1 MGIPIVRGR
10 PFTAQDAASPAPVVV
25 ISRAMARRFWDDE
38 SRALG
43 AQIVLEP
50 SSTGSRAPSTVIG
63 VSSDVANAGFEQA
76 ARPQMYVLDAHRP
89 TRSFYLIVR
98 APSPETLGPELRAA
112 VSNVDPD
119 LPTYQLRTVE
129 EAFADDAS
137 SNLLLSGMFAAF
149 AIVALLLA
157 TSGLYGVMSY
167 AVSQRSAEIAIR
179 IALGASP
186 RSVAWNVFGRSLS
199 LAGVGTVLGVAGA
212 FGLAQAMRST
222 LYGVGPADP
231 ATYLSVIAITGAAA
245 AVASWI
251 PMRRAARVDPIKGLR
266 QV

>member
-1 MGIPIVRGR
+1 MLI
-10 PFTAQDAASPAPVVV
+10 TVVGLLLLLACANV
-25 ISRAMARRFWDDE
+25 MNLLIARLIARRGE
-38 SRALG
+38 LAVRTALG
-43 AQIVLEP
+43 ATGGRILRQIAAESLVLGVAGGALGLAIAAAGLHAVRAVAYEP
-50 SSTGSRAPSTVIG
+50 LFRQLAFDVRVIG
-63 VSSDVANAGFEQA
+63 FA
-76 ARPQMYVLDAHRP
+76 
-89 TRSFYLIVR
+89 
-98 APSPETLGPELRAA
+98 
-112 VSNVDPD
+112 
-119 LPTYQLRTVE
+119 QLRTVE

-137 SNLLLSGMFAAF
+137 SNLLLSEMFAAF

-167 AVSQRSAEIAIR
+167 AISQRSAEIAIR

>member
-1 MGIPIVRGR
+1 
-10 PFTAQDAASPAPVVV
+10 
-25 ISRAMARRFWDDE
+25 MALRFWGDE
-38 SRALG
+38 HRALG

-50 SSTGSRAPSTVIG
+50 LSGGDRAPSTVIG
-63 VSSDVANAGFEQA
+63 VSSDVANSGLDQA
-76 ARPQMYVLDAHRP
+76 PRPQIYGLDSHRP

-98 APSPETLGPELRAA
+98 AHAPETLGPQLRAA
-112 VSNVDPD
+112 VRAIDPD

-129 EAFADDAS
+129 EAFADGAS
-137 SNLLLSGMFAAF
+137 SNRLLSGMFAAF

-167 AVSQRSAEIAIR
+167 AVSQRNSEIAIR

-186 RSVAWNVFGRSLS
+186 RNVAWDIFGRTLS

-212 FGLAQAMRST
+212 LGLAQAMRST

-231 ATYLSVIAITGAAA
+231 ASYLSAVAITGAAA
-245 AVASWI
+245 LVASWI
-251 PMRRAARVDPIKGLR
+251 PVRRAARVDPINGLP